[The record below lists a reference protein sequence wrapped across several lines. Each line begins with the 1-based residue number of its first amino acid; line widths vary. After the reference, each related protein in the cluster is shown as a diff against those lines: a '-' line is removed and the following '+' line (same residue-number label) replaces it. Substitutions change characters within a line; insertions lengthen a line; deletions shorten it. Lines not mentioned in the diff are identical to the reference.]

1 MCRLLGY
8 LGPSLQLADLLLK
21 PDHSL
26 MVQSYQP
33 KEMTSGV
40 LNADGFGVGWYGH
53 PSPSGQADLDP
64 PFPYVYRNTLPIW
77 SDENLEDLC
86 RYVQSP
92 CVLANVRSATAGQPV
107 QLSNCQPFR
116 FGQILA
122 VHNGYIENFRQ
133 TLYRPLRDRLSDNC
147 YQMIKGTTDSE
158 HLFALFCQHYL
169 ESPHLSLVDALRQTL
184 ELILKLAAAEGIKAG
199 LNLILSDGNQ
209 LVACRS
215 AYPSQPPSL
224 YWLED
229 DPTFARSKLIVS
241 EPIFS
246 SDHWRS
252 FANDSVLVLGEDL
265 EPQTYQL

>member
-40 LNADGFGVGWYGH
+40 LNADGFGVGWYVDQ
-53 PSPSGQADLDP
+53 SAYL
-64 PFPYVYRNTLPIW
+64 YRNTLPIW

-86 RYVQSP
+86 RYVLSP
-92 CVLANVRSATAGQPV
+92 CILANVRSATAGQPV

-133 TLYRPLRDRLSDNC
+133 TLYRPLRDRLSDPC

-169 ESPHLSLVDALRQTL
+169 ESPQLSLVDALRQTL
-184 ELILKLAAAEGIKAG
+184 ELILKLAAAEGVKAG
-199 LNLILSDGNQ
+199 LNLILSDGKQ

-215 AYPSQPPSL
+215 AYPSAPPSL

-265 EPQTYQL
+265 EPQPYQL